1 MINQW
6 VGVGRITKDIELK
19 STQTG
24 KSIASF
30 TLAIDKGK
38 DNLGNDLGANF
49 INCVVWGK
57 TAELLST
64 YTKKGSK
71 LGVVGEIQSRTYQD
85 TTGRNV
91 YVVEVNVNRIEFLDT
106 RQQQTTNQFSTVD
119 DYVEQQVEV
128 SSDSLPF

>member
-1 MINQW
+1 MLNQW
-6 VGVGRITKDIELK
+6 VGIGRLTKDIELK

-24 KSIASF
+24 KSVVNFSF
-30 TLAIDKGK
+30 AVDKGK

-49 INCVVWGK
+49 INCVAWGK
-57 TAELLST
+57 TAELLNT

-71 LGVVGEIQSRTYQD
+71 LLVQGELTSRNYQD
-85 TTGRNV
+85 NTGRTV
-91 YVVEVNVNRIEFLDT
+91 YVVEVVVNRVEFLDT
-106 RQQQTTNQFSTVD
+106 RQQTTNQFSTVD